1 MPTLRSL
8 RPDPLADIH
17 PDDAAAAGVSQ
28 GDMVELYNAHGSIRM
43 KANLTT
49 RVRPGNIHIYH
60 GYREANANDLIG
72 AAHLDPCTGFPGFKS
87 AGCHMRRCEE
97 EKA

>member
-1 MPTLRSL
+1 MSAPAIS
-8 RPDPLADIH
+8 
-17 PDDAAAAGVSQ
+17 
-28 GDMVELYNAHGSIRM
+28 
-43 KANLTT
+43 
-49 RVRPGNIHIYH
+49 